1 MRLTADTLLLDA
13 KNGSLEGNLETA
25 PSLRPGR
32 GNRTVDGL
40 SPSRAPLI
48 NLETELK
55 SALAASYRIERELGQ
70 GGMATVY
77 LAHDLKHDR
86 DVAIKVLR
94 EDAAASMGRDRF
106 LREIQLAAKL
116 SHPSIL
122 PLFDSGEVNGTLYYV
137 MPNVTGQSLRERL
150 DRDGMLPVDEA
161 VRIAL
166 AVAGALDHAHR
177 QGVVHRD
184 IKPENIMF
192 QDGHALVADFGI
204 GRALAAG
211 QPATNTKERFALTQV
226 GMSLGTPAYMSP
238 EQAVGDEVDGRSDI
252 YSLGCVLYEMLV
264 GEQPF
269 TGPTAQAVIAKR
281 FVQTP
286 TDVGALR
293 EGVPRSVARAV
304 QKALARAPVD
314 RYETAAL
321 FIAAC
326 SEVES
331 AATRAAAPEKSIVVL
346 PFENM
351 SADRDTDYFADGIS
365 EEIINALTQCTELRV
380 AARTSSFSFKGKHE
394 DLRTVAEKLH
404 VRHVLEGSVRKAGNR
419 LRITAQLID
428 AATGFHLWSERY
440 DRDMDDVF
448 AIQDEIASVI
458 AEKLQVTLDVGHA
471 SRPAAANVAAYD
483 HYLRGMALIHRRGTG
498 ILDAIDCFRE
508 ATAADP
514 GYAPAQAGLAQGL
527 SLATFWGIC
536 RPEEVRQPAMDAA
549 ARALATE
556 PGLVA
561 AQVAAALVAINVEF
575 DREKAAAHWKRAVAL
590 GPGDVDAHANHALFH
605 FCYVVGDCTAAID
618 ELRGA
623 QARDPL
629 NHFLRAQLA
638 LALTFAGRPV
648 EAIAEARAAIAMDPT
663 VYYARWVL
671 LQSLIVVGENDDA
684 LAMCVA
690 MIRQFGRN
698 SWLLMAMAGVHG
710 ALGHSDQANA
720 VFDELLARSRT
731 EYVQPTVLAIAAA
744 GAGHRGEALKW
755 IERAAASRDALLLP
769 MLLRSTVPPAVA
781 LRREPEHAAVVRA
794 LGWHLPLAA
803 AS

>member
-1 MRLTADTLLLDA
+1 VLDA
-13 KNGSLEGNLETA
+13 ASGSLEGNPETA
-25 PSLRPGR
+25 SSLRPGR
-32 GNRTVDGL
+32 GNRTLDGL
-40 SPSRAPLI
+40 SPSRAPLSDP
-48 NLETELK
+48 ETELK
-55 SALAASYRIERELGQ
+55 SALAASYRIERELGA

-77 LAHDLKHDR
+77 LAHDR

-116 SHPSIL
+116 SHPNIL

-150 DRDGMLPVDEA
+150 NRDGMLPVDEA
-161 VRIAL
+161 VRIAV
-166 AVAGALDHAHR
+166 AVADALDHAHR

-204 GRALAAG
+204 GRALAGG
-211 QPATNTKERFALTQV
+211 QPVTNAKDHSALTQV

-286 TDVGALR
+286 TDVAALR

-304 QKALARAPVD
+304 QKALARAPAD

-321 FIAAC
+321 FLAAC
-326 SEVES
+326 SQVDT
-331 AATRAAAPEKSIVVL
+331 AVPRADAPEKSIVVL

-394 DLRTVAEKLH
+394 DLQMVAEKLH

-428 AATGFHLWSERY
+428 AANGFHLWSERY

-458 AEKLQVTLDVGHA
+458 AEKLQVTLDVGGA
-471 SRPAAANVAAYD
+471 GRPAAANVVAYD
-483 HYLRGMALIHRRGTG
+483 RYLRGMALIHRRGAG
-498 ILDAIDCFRE
+498 ILDAIDWFRE

-514 GYAPAQAGLAQGL
+514 GYAPAHAGLAQGL
-527 SLATFWGIC
+527 SLATFWGVLT
-536 RPEEVRQPAMDAA
+536 PEEVHQPALDAA
-549 ARALATE
+549 ERALALE

-561 AQVAAALVAINVEF
+561 SQAAAALVAVNVEF
-575 DREKAAAHWKRAVAL
+575 DRAKAAMRWNRAMEIA
-590 GPGDVDAHANHALFH
+590 PADVDARANRAVFHLGYALT
-605 FCYVVGDCTAAID
+605 DLPAAID
-618 ELRGA
+618 ELRAA
-623 QARDPL
+623 QVLDPL
-629 NHFLRAQLA
+629 NYFLLSQLA
-638 LALTFAGRPV
+638 LTLAFGDRP
-648 EAIAEARAAIAMDPT
+648 AEAEVVARQAIAMDSGAFYPQWILFMALVMQGQLPEALLLGLSIIRRFGRT
-663 VYYARWVL
+663 NWVL
-671 LQSLIVVGENDDA
+671 MGMANVYAGL
-684 LAMCVA
+684 
-690 MIRQFGRN
+690 GR
-698 SWLLMAMAGVHG
+698 L
-710 ALGHSDQANA
+710 DETQATY
-720 VFDELLARSRT
+720 DELLARSRT
-731 EYVQPTVLAIAAA
+731 EYVQPTVLALSAMSA
-744 GAGHRGEALKW
+744 GRRDDAVEWLQ
-755 IERAAASRDALLLP
+755 RAAASHDAMLLP
-769 MLLRSTVPPAVA
+769 TLFCLQLPAAKA
-781 LRREPEHAAVVRA
+781 LRHEPEHAAIVRD
-794 LGWHLPLAA
+794 LGWDVPLR
-803 AS
+803 